1 MDDGVDVSALL
12 DEAVNGPSEIN
23 GNTQES
29 NGKSLEEKVRSPRS
43 SGSSKRE
50 RRTRSRSKDRKKENR
65 DRDRERDRDRDRD
78 RKRRTRS
85 RSPRRR
91 SRSRDRDRRR
101 SPRRD
106 RDRSRDRDRRRRS
119 PRRRSRSPAKPV
131 GGRLPGPERR
141 DVMPFSARRSP
152 PPGAN
157 IDMTP
162 EERDERTVFILQLA
176 RDTRPRDLEEFFSK
190 IGHVRDVRI
199 ITDTRT
205 RRSKGIAYVE
215 FWERDAVTLAM
226 GLNGQRLLGA
236 PIQIQPTCAE
246 RNRLANNTVGSAI
259 GFGPTNS
266 FGPLKIA
273 VSNLHPSISDDMLRA
288 IFEPF
293 GRLETCKVDVTKPGC
308 GIVSFRNAD
317 EGKKAM
323 EQLNGFELAGR
334 NIKVVNV
341 EEETQSKIASGPQ
354 GGLKSMTLTAEQQ
367 AELANVPPFAT
378 ECFMLSNMFDPRT
391 ETEENWDEDIRDDV
405 VEECNNHGG
414 VVHVYVDRTSDAGN
428 VYAKCANV
436 LASYKSV
443 QALHG
448 RIFAGKVIT
457 ANYIP
462 LQSYHDLFP
471 DSRYSVAP
479 LFSRPR

>member
-1 MDDGVDVSALL
+1 MEDSVDVSALL
-12 DEAVNGPSEIN
+12 DEAVNGSSKE
-23 GNTQES
+23 
-29 NGKSLEEKVRSPRS
+29 NGKVDENGDKSRSPRS
-43 SGSSKRE
+43 KEVSKRD
-50 RRTRSRSKDRKKENR
+50 RRTRSRSKDKKR
-65 DRDRERDRDRDRD
+65 DRDVDRDRDRD
-78 RKRRTRS
+78 RRRRHRTRS

-91 SRSRDRDRRR
+91 SRSRDRERRR
-101 SPRRD
+101 SPRKE
-106 RDRSRDRDRRRRS
+106 RSRDRDYERRRRS
-119 PRRRSRSPAKPV
+119 PRRRSRSPVKIG

-215 FWERDAVTLAM
+215 FWEREAVTLAM
-226 GLNGQRLLGA
+226 GLNGQRLIGA

-308 GIVSFRNAD
+308 GVVSFRNAD

-334 NIKVVNV
+334 NIKVINV

-354 GGLKSMTLTAEQQ
+354 GGIKNMTLTAEQQ
-367 AELANVPPFAT
+367 AELANVPSFAT

-428 VYAKCANV
+428 VYVKCVNV

-462 LQSYHDLFP
+462 VQSYHDLFP
-471 DSRYSVAP
+471 DSRYSMAP
-479 LFSRPR
+479 LFSRPRQ